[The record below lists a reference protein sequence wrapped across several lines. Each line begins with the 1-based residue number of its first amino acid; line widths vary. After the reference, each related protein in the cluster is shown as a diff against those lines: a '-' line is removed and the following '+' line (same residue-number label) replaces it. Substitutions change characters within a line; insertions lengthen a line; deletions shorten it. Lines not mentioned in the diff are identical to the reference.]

1 MLEMDLRV
9 VKSESWLLRACSCM
23 TYRMD
28 LQWITVRLYNIE
40 EPLTDLDAVA
50 INDVLITLTYLVYLL
65 TVAHAEKS
73 RCLCHL
79 LHAYTSILLH
89 RLLR

>member
-1 MLEMDLRV
+1 MLEMGLRV
-9 VKSESWLLRACSCM
+9 VKSESWLLHACSFM

-28 LQWITVRLYNIE
+28 FQWITVRLYIIE

-65 TVAHAEKS
+65 TVTHAEKS
-73 RCLCHL
+73 GCMYHL
-79 LHAYTSILLH
+79 LHAHTSVLLH
-89 RLLR
+89 RLL